1 MMGRNYIGAAKYVIV
16 GGALLLGGY
25 YVAKSNKQTEELRF
39 EIQALKATKQTQ
51 EVDKVPGAQVV
62 EKVVMQHEAW
72 RDIQERVRNTVVQVF
87 SQVAEIDILQ
97 PYKTPSQ
104 YKSSGSGFFIDDKGY
119 IITNAHV
126 VIQAK
131 SVWVQIP
138 HFGKRIFDTTI
149 VGIAPDHDLALLR
162 MSDEGVEVVR
172 RELGTIPYLQLGDS
186 DSVHRADEVM
196 ALGYPLGQES
206 LKSTTGVISGREST
220 MIQMSAAINPGSS
233 GGPLLNIK
241 GQVIGINTAMVM
253 EAQNAGYIIPV
264 NDLKIILPSLFKE
277 KIVRKPFLGILFNNA
292 TDALTEYLGNP
303 QPGGPYI
310 VEVVKNS
317 TLYKAGVLRGDM
329 IYEINGHRVDQYG
342 EMNVPW
348 TEDKISITD
357 FVSRLSI
364 GDKVSIVLYRNGKRK
379 EVTTT
384 FKQMDLMPIRKVYP
398 NFEDIDYETFAGM
411 VIMELTI
418 NHVAALANKAPAL
431 ANFADIK
438 NQSEPVLIV
447 THVFPT
453 SYVARTRTLSAGTT
467 INEVNGQIV
476 HSLEDFRKAV
486 KKSVDTGFLTLRVSD
501 NIMHISDHVFI
512 VLPFDRVIGEEQQ
525 LAFDYRYPFTA
536 LNKELAFAWNETN
549 AKREL
554 SRSTNVA

>member
-25 YVAKSNKQTEELRF
+25 YVAKSNKQTEELRS